1 MRGGATQE
9 RCEKKMKNISIK
21 AMSKI
26 AAGKSYVNTLAARAK
41 RDLAS
46 DKKGQGIL
54 EYGVLFIVVGLGM
67 LAAVSFLKNTM
78 SNKLDEASASL
89 SKVNPNI

>member
-1 MRGGATQE
+1 MN
-9 RCEKKMKNISIK
+9 NISIK

-26 AAGKSYVNTLAARAK
+26 AAGKSYVKTLAARAK
-41 RDLAS
+41 KDLAS

-67 LAAVSFLKNTM
+67 LVAVSYLKNTM
-78 SNKLDEASASL
+78 SNKLKEASDSL
-89 SKVNPNI
+89 SRVNPSI